1 MGVKIPVYSSGG
13 DMKAMMK
20 DRAATPAGATNKWLV
35 LAVMSVGTLIIFLD
49 NTVVNTAL
57 PTISVDLGAST
68 SMLQWIVDSYV
79 LVLAGLLLIGGSLG
93 DRFGRRRWM
102 IVGLFIF
109 GGGAVGAGLATSGA
123 ELIAFR
129 GVQGLGAALVLP
141 GTLSIITNVFPREER
156 AKAIGIWTAV
166 GALGI
171 GLGPALGGYLVD
183 NFGWASVFW
192 MHIPVVAVAIAG
204 MAVVPESRDERNLP
218 LDVPGAVFG
227 TTGLVALVYGII
239 QGSEAGWTSPE
250 ILASFGAAAVLLTAF
265 ARVELRSDHPMLP
278 LKFFRQ
284 KDFTGAVLAIGL
296 IMFGMLVTFFFL
308 TQYFQIVQGR
318 TALAAGMLI
327 IPTSVAMMFGA
338 PLSGWL
344 VTKIGPRYLVL
355 AMAVAMVTGVLM
367 LTSLEVGSS
376 SMAAIVP
383 LSIFGFGAGLG
394 MPALTDTVMAAVP
407 EADAGIGSAVNDVSR
422 ELGGALGVAT
432 IGSVVSSLYRSNV
445 GEGLAGVPTE
455 VAELATESVGVAS
468 FAAQQLPTEIGQN
481 VIAAANQAFVDA
493 MTTGFQISAVVL
505 LSAIVIAFTLIPK
518 RVRISQAGEFAE
530 DDGAGFGY
538 GIDGLP
544 EPAAA

>member
-1 MGVKIPVYSSGG
+1 MQTLTKDPVEGS
-13 DMKAMMK
+13 
-20 DRAATPAGATNKWLV
+20 ATSVQKWLV

-79 LVLAGLLLIGGSLG
+79 LVLAGLLLLGGSLG
-93 DRFGRRRWM
+93 DRFGRKRWM
-102 IVGLFIF
+102 IVGLVIF
-109 GGGAVGAGLATSGA
+109 GGGAVGAALATSGSQ
-123 ELIAFR
+123 LIVWR
-129 GVQGLGAALVLP
+129 GIQGLGAALVLP
-141 GTLSIITNVFPREER
+141 GTLSILTNVFPREER
-156 AKAIGIWTAV
+156 ARAIAIWTAV

-192 MHIPVVAVAIAG
+192 MHIPIVGLGLAG
-204 MAVVPESRDERNLP
+204 MGFVPESRDSRNLG
-218 LDVPGAVFG
+218 LDVPGAILG

-250 ILASFGAAAVLLTAF
+250 ILASFGLAIAMLAGF
-265 ARVELRSDHPMLP
+265 AWVELRSDHPMLP
-278 LKFFRQ
+278 LHFFRQ

-296 IMFGMLVTFFFL
+296 ILFGMLVTFFFL

-318 TALAAGMLI
+318 SALAAGLLI
-327 IPTSVAMMFGA
+327 VPTSVAMMFAA
-338 PLSGWL
+338 PLSGLL

-355 AMAVAMVTGVLM
+355 AMAGAMVTGVLM

-376 SMAAIVP
+376 SLSAIIP
-383 LSIFGFGAGLG
+383 LGIFGFGAGLG

-407 EADAGIGSAVNDVSR
+407 EEDAGIGSAVNDVSR

-432 IGSVVSSLYRSNV
+432 IGSVVSTLYRSNISD
-445 GEGLAGVPTE
+445 GLVGVPAE
-455 VAELATESVGVAS
+455 VAELASESVGVA
-468 FAAQQLPTEIGQN
+468 AITAQQLPAELGAG
-481 VIAAANQAFVDA
+481 VLEAANEAFVDA

-505 LSAIVIAFTLIPK
+505 LTAIVIAFTLIP
-518 RVRISQAGEFAE
+518 RRMRTSQAGEFAE
-530 DDGAGFGY
+530 DQTTFGSE
-538 GIDGLP
+538 LVP

>member
-1 MGVKIPVYSSGG
+1 
-13 DMKAMMK
+13 MKAMMK